1 MFIWNKSSDT
11 VWFKYLVKNINSRPK
26 NTHFR
31 QKNAH
36 WRPKNNHFRP
46 KKYLLDSNWNLDRIL
61 LDSKISFLTKNLM
74 NVHSKTAIFRSKTG
88 IFDKK
93 NTVNRFLYPGLLS
106 WISFS
111 FEFSDARVCPAYKRV
126 NKSIFQFKFINF
138 LHLLYGDW
146 PSGGRNSRMG
156 MQGGSIWEEE
166 DPQGTK
172 KHNSITIRT
181 MN

>member
-11 VWFKYLVKNINSRPK
+11 VWFNIWSKIPIPDRKTAILDQKIPFGLTLQYWKNTSGFKNINFWRK
-26 NTHFR
+26 IWWLFTQY
-31 QKNAH
+31 QK
-36 WRPKNNHFRP
+36 K
-46 KKYLLDSNWNLDRIL
+46 
-61 LDSKISFLTKNLM
+61 
-74 NVHSKTAIFRSKTG
+74 AIFRSKTN

-93 NTVNRFLYPGLLS
+93 ITVNRFLYPGLLS